1 MATVVKSYKDNIAFN
16 PSKFNPVG
24 LAQSD
29 RVRVILVC
37 LEPGQFIPTHRPGV
51 DMTLLVLEG
60 KGLVAAGDTETEVG
74 PGAVVFVK
82 GGEVRGVKAET
93 RLVALHVVSPPPNE
107 ADHKEVMVGLAR
119 GTWK

>member
-1 MATVVKSYKDNIAFN
+1 MATVIKSYKESIAFT
-16 PSKFNPVG
+16 PSKFNPVA

-29 RVRVILVC
+29 RLRVLLVN
-37 LEPGQFIPTHRPGV
+37 LEPGQFIPIHHPSV

-82 GGEVRGVKAET
+82 GGEARGIKAQS
-93 RLVALHVVSPPPNE
+93 RFVALHVVSPLPNE
-107 ADHKEVMVGLAR
+107 ADHKEVMAGLAR

>member
-1 MATVVKSYKDNIAFN
+1 MATVIKSYKESVAFT
-16 PSKFNPVG
+16 PSKFNPVA

-29 RVRVILVC
+29 RLRVLLVN
-37 LEPGQFIPTHRPGV
+37 LEPGQFIPIHHPSV

-82 GGEVRGVKAET
+82 GGEARGIKAHS
-93 RLVALHVVSPPPNE
+93 RFVALHVVSPLPNE
-107 ADHKEVMVGLAR
+107 ADHKEVMAGLAR

>member
-1 MATVVKSYKDNIAFN
+1 MATVMKSYKESIAFN
-16 PSKFNPVG
+16 PSKFNPVA

-37 LEPGQFIPTHRPGV
+37 LEPGQFIPVHRPNV

-60 KGLVAAGDTETEVG
+60 NGMVAAGNTETEVG
-74 PGAVVFVK
+74 PGSVVFVK
-82 GGEVRGVKAET
+82 GGEDRGVKAQT
-93 RLVALHVVSPPPNE
+93 RLVALHVVSPPPGE
-107 ADHKEVMVGLAR
+107 ADHKEVMAGLSR